1 MDLEIQIKKRFSKER
16 KEIEKITKLELQK
29 NVENQNNG

>member
-16 KEIEKITKLELQK
+16 KEIEKDYKIRITKK
-29 NVENQNNG
+29 C